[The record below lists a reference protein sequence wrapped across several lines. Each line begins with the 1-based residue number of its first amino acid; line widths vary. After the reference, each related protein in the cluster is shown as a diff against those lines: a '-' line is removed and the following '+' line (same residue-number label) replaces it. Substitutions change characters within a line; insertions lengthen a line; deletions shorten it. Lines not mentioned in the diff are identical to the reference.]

1 VSRAGLASAL
11 GALALPLVFACTL
24 GPAPVDQ
31 YYRLTVPTPEALPA
45 PVLHGAVEVEQLQGT
60 PLTRERPLLRSD
72 GADAVEIVPA
82 RFQLWETSP
91 TLAVQLEL
99 MRWIE
104 ARGLAD
110 DAVTPQLRAE
120 HAWRIQGRLARFERV
135 PGAVL
140 VEVELSLIGTA
151 NGRVVVSRSY
161 RSEEAA
167 ADDPSEAA
175 RAFGRALGTIFEHFA
190 GDVSSSAS

>member
-1 VSRAGLASAL
+1 MSRAGPSSAL
-11 GALALPLVFACTL
+11 SALALPLLLACTL
-24 GPAPVDQ
+24 GPAPVDH
-31 YYRLTVPTPEALPA
+31 YYRLAVPTPETLPA
-45 PVLHGAVEVEQLQGT
+45 PVLHGAVEVEQLRGT

-110 DAVTPQLRAE
+110 DAVTPELRAD
-120 HAWRIQGRLARFERV
+120 HAWRIQGRIARFERV
-135 PGAVL
+135 PAAVL
-140 VEVELSLIGTA
+140 VEVELSLIRTA
-151 NGRVVVSRSY
+151 DGQLVVHQSY
-161 RSEEAA
+161 RSEEPATN
-167 ADDPSEAA
+167 DPAEAA
-175 RAFGRALGTIFEHFA
+175 RAFGRALGTTFEAFA
-190 GDVSSSAS
+190 ADVSAAAS

>member
-1 VSRAGLASAL
+1 VSRAGQSSAL
-11 GALALPLVFACTL
+11 SALALPLLLACTL
-24 GPAPVDQ
+24 GPAPVDH
-31 YYRLTVPTPEALPA
+31 YYRLAVPTPEALPA
-45 PVLHGAVEVEQLQGT
+45 PVLPGVVEVEQLQGT

-110 DAVTPQLRAE
+110 DAVAPQLRAD
-120 HAWRIQGRLARFERV
+120 HDWRIEGRLARFERV

-140 VEVELSLIGTA
+140 VEVELSLVRSA
-151 NGRVVVSRSY
+151 DGRLVVSRSY
-161 RSEEAA
+161 RVEEPS
-167 ADDPSEAA
+167 ADDPADAA
-175 RAFGRALGTIFEHFA
+175 RAFGRALGTAFDRFA
-190 GDVSSSAS
+190 ADVAASPS